1 MTYMDQ
7 RGENYIFYQ
16 KLNLNPEQQYTRDAM
31 DRRFGQKLKLIFM
44 MTGRDFHNDRSRF
57 CYE

>member
-1 MTYMDQ
+1 MDQ

-16 KLNLNPEQQYTRDAM
+16 KLNLNPGYQYTRDAM
-31 DRRFGQKLKLIFM
+31 EHRFGQNLKLIFV